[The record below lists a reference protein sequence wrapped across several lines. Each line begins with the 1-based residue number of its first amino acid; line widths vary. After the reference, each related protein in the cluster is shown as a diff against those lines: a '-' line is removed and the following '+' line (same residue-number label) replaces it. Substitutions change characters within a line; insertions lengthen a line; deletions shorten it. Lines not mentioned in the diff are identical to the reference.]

1 MIADGIT
8 IDIAS
13 ILKIKGHLL
22 RLIGSPDTR
31 LESSGVGPSFY
42 VDYEEPRRIV
52 RASFPCLDDLLLVLD
67 ASHPFELAPS
77 AMRGPLSY
85 DETRT
90 KLLVGSAFT
99 DVVLSIFIYAEDLLN
114 LPPLTLKNLFKALLA
129 VIYKHDIES
138 KPLRSLQGN
147 LRLAVKRCLD
157 LVMEDKH
164 LSYELRQLALSTCQ
178 AFIKRWPASTGNFVW
193 WVFTVT
199 NMSPYVDVGR
209 CAAKQ

>member
-1 MIADGIT
+1 ME
-8 IDIAS
+8 
-13 ILKIKGHLL
+13 
-22 RLIGSPDTR
+22 R
-31 LESSGVGPSFY
+31 
-42 VDYEEPRRIV
+42 PRRNRPEQQYRRRQRNV
-52 RASFPCLDDLLLVLD
+52 DDCPND
-67 ASHPFELAPS
+67 TS
-77 AMRGPLSY
+77 ATGLFVGAMERRRPRRQQRLGKAQRICREIHDGPGHRL
-85 DETRT
+85 
-90 KLLVGSAFT
+90 
-99 DVVLSIFIYAEDLLN
+99 
-114 LPPLTLKNLFKALLA
+114 
-129 VIYKHDIES
+129 
-138 KPLRSLQGN
+138 LQGN